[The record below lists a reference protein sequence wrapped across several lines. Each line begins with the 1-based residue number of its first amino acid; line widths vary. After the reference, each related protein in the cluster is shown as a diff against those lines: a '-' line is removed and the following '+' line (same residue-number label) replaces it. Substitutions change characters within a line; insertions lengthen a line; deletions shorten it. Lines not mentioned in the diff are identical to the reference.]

1 MMNQQES
8 GTIPNFHNRLMAARF
23 SIRLAQEDMDEL
35 FNPNTPPER
44 RQELHDTLFEELS
57 EPFEE
62 LGYLI
67 GGREGDDRATDLLVN
82 ILMGSVPYDPSRARL
97 LPFVEKILHNKGVD
111 DHRRRT
117 RRQEKAQAGYEEK
130 LAEVTYA
137 NTLLE
142 FSENFPLVETI
153 EKEIGNLRLQADKV
167 MCRALLDHF
176 REHQEIPSNLQICKA
191 TGYKPAHVSTRLAI
205 VKRHLKDAVLARSR
219 TTEGVDI
226 DTLHLPA

>member
-1 MMNQQES
+1 
-8 GTIPNFHNRLMAARF
+8 
-23 SIRLAQEDMDEL
+23 
-35 FNPNTPPER
+35 
-44 RQELHDTLFEELS
+44 
-57 EPFEE
+57 
-62 LGYLI
+62 
-67 GGREGDDRATDLLVN
+67 DRALDLLGDL
-82 ILMGSVPYDPSRARL
+82 LMGFVKYDPAKARWVT
-97 LPFVEKILHNKGVD
+97 FVERILRNKGID
-111 DHRRRT
+111 DHRMRT
-117 RRQEKAQAGYEEK
+117 RWQKKTQAGHEEK

-153 EKEIGNLRLQADKV
+153 EKEIPNLMLQADKV

>member
-1 MMNQQES
+1 MSNLES
-8 GTIPNFHNRLMAARF
+8 RGIPDHQTRLKAARV
-23 SIRLAQEDMDEL
+23 SIRLAQEEVDEF
-35 FNPNTPPER
+35 FNPNTHPDRKEDLR
-44 RQELHDTLFEELS
+44 KILLEKLAD
-57 EPFEE
+57 PFEE
-62 LGYLI
+62 LGYLQ
-67 GGREGDDRATDLLVN
+67 GNREGDDRAIDLLGDL
-82 ILMGSVPYDPSRARL
+82 LMGFVKYDPAKARL
-97 LPFVEKILHNKGVD
+97 VTFVERILRNKGID
-111 DHRRRT
+111 DHRMRT
-117 RRQEKAQAGYEEK
+117 RWQKKTQAGHEEK
-130 LAEVTYA
+130 LAKVTYA

-153 EKEIGNLRLQADKV
+153 EKEIPNFRIEADRE

>member
-1 MMNQQES
+1 MP
-8 GTIPNFHNRLMAARF
+8 GRGPL
-23 SIRLAQEDMDEL
+23 
-35 FNPNTPPER
+35 
-44 RQELHDTLFEELS
+44 LHDTLFEELS

-67 GGREGDDRATDLLVN
+67 GGREGDDRAIDLLGDL
-82 ILMGSVPYDPSRARL
+82 LMGFVKYDPAKARL
-97 LPFVEKILHNKGVD
+97 VTFVERILRNKGVD
-111 DHRRRT
+111 DHRKRT
-117 RRQEKAQAGYEEK
+117 RWQKKTQAGHEEK

-153 EKEIGNLRLQADKV
+153 EKEIPNLMLQADKV

>member
-1 MMNQQES
+1 MTELES
-8 GTIPNFHNRLMAARF
+8 HIIPNFHNRLMAARF
-23 SIRLAQEDMDEL
+23 SVRLAQGEVDEY

-44 RQELHDTLFEELS
+44 RQDLHDSLFEELS

-67 GGREGDDRATDLLVN
+67 GGREGDDRATDLLGDL
-82 ILMGSVPYDPSRARL
+82 LMGSVKYDPCKAKL
-97 LPFVEKILHNKGVD
+97 LPFVEKVLRNKGVD

-130 LAEVTYA
+130 LAEVTYS
-137 NTLLE
+137 NNLLE

-153 EKEIGNLRLQADKV
+153 EKEIPNLRLQADKV

-176 REHQEIPSNLQICKA
+176 KEHREIPSNLQICKA
-191 TGYKPAHVSTRLAI
+191 TGYKPAHVSTRLTI
-205 VKRHLKDAVLARSR
+205 VKRHLKDAVLTKSKA
-219 TTEGVDI
+219 TEGVDI